1 MIRFAMEA
9 VDTVV
14 SRARV
19 RALAGDSADDA
30 LEDVLAA
37 AGGDRRTVEAAR
49 DAAAAAVHVR
59 SDDFD
64 STAALQMLNGILS
77 RIPIEDPLDW
87 RVRWTQRFR
96 KP

>member
-1 MIRFAMEA
+1 MSATT

-14 SRARV
+14 SRAQE
-19 RALAGDSADDA
+19 RALAGVSADDA

-37 AGGDRRTVEAAR
+37 AGGDRPTVEAAR
-49 DAAAAAVHVR
+49 DAVAARVHLR

-64 STAALQMLNGILS
+64 STAALQLLNRILS
-77 RIPIEDPLDW
+77 RLPIEDPLDW